1 MNIRYKNIKM
11 ENIKIY
17 TLEHCTYCNE
27 LKQKLQQHGLTY
39 SEYNISNNNLLGNQI
54 EFLWKCERYP
64 MVLIGE
70 DTLLLPESKSNASN
84 ITLYNNI
91 SELINLILKYK

>member
-1 MNIRYKNIKM
+1 MK
-11 ENIKIY
+11 NIKIY
-17 TLEHCTYCNE
+17 TLEHCDYCNE

-39 SEYNISNNNLLGNQI
+39 SEYNISQNSLLGDQI
-54 EFLWKCERYP
+54 EFLWKCEHYP

-84 ITLYNNI
+84 ITLYNTI